1 MDPFTQRMLER
12 AKARREKLDTQL
24 SNAGHDPKKRRSP
37 LKDANAILAQAPV
50 LEHNVAAKPVV
61 KDSPVKQSP
70 IKSPRKFSPTKIPI
84 TTQEGKVSN
93 KENGETQISGVR
105 SKLQRLGKLYSEDCS
120 RELSSPI
127 HRTEEKFA
135 IEEESTDR
143 KAAKPGARLGRL
155 AALASTINNW
165 EDDLSHPTL
174 IKSVESKASKV
185 QAKFNEQVRNGSGEP
200 QPGTSGLSKQPSTSG
215 LSKQPSTSGLL
226 KHQSPTGLS
235 KMSSTSGLSKKP
247 STSSISKQINSN
259 GSSSSTQVSRG
270 KGSPTKQLKWD
281 QAVLETLEAQG
292 FTRTTSNS
300 RLVYDYKGC
309 SQGSNSD
316 SGKSS
321 AAFKWSNNDQQL
333 SDVDKRSLPKVI
345 SSNSKFDGN
354 DHIEGK
360 KPSDDKNISRSPTK
374 TSHAS
379 INKNN
384 RTPENNTQ
392 SVSSSTSS
400 DSNLIPN
407 TSLTPKFGYSSPKS
421 PIQSPGSVLSKASMF
436 ESKAMEPKKKDPAE
450 MTLSER
456 MALFERNKGE
466 APLIPKAPLSMS
478 VSKKQLEEKDPQKSH
493 HTPEEK
499 TASSAHSKADVLSK
513 KVIAQRALFEHGGQ
527 TQELENNI
535 LRNSQNERQRE
546 LEMLRSRFN
555 RNKEMAQAAAGSCI
569 RTSESSDGKPN
580 SPKNSPVCPVR
591 PTPALETIPPPPPP
605 PLGHLQDS
613 VTNGVPITVKTSPV
627 KRQVAKSLP
636 KLQQNK
642 TQSDIKRI
650 RVSPPKAGHL
660 YPNLSDN
667 ELTETET
674 EGETEYTVG
683 DTEAETATL
692 DEKTET
698 ETEAEY
704 YLEQEDT
711 EYDSTEESEGIGNT
725 SLGRSI
731 LRVVSEQSV
740 LNKKRSIDP
749 DPDSTTSDI
758 SVLEEMDEYLDGCL
772 ALQDEQ
778 NAGLGAEG
786 PTPPKLN
793 RAGKSPSAT
802 SHSFKY
808 TQGQSYRSPIKIAT
822 PRSSPRK
829 GEQYVVEGDNH
840 LPLMHSVSFYRRQQ
854 SQTPKTPVRHVTRI
868 PEPELTTTTSSSQF
882 DERDEYVLVQ
892 EKVKHLLE
900 EVCKQQ
906 TVISQASQALNLCNA
921 TVEFSG
927 SREQVEGERLLLV
940 ATHRRQAALHEVQRL
955 KVEGT
960 LRPAI
965 PGSPE
970 LQECGSLTISA
981 ITLPLKQNYFRNMD
995 AANCYHFVCLV
1006 RHLDHVVA
1014 TPVVDAEPGDSCL
1027 RFSSTLKLQDLY
1039 SDFKITLE
1047 LYSLETRA
1055 EVLPH
1060 EIKYH
1065 IHNSKKGSGKTPKK
1079 LLKQESRLLMPSVQ
1093 SPAGPSAVRSPAFSL
1108 TGYVIFSLRE
1118 VQRQQ
1123 WTLNKVPQS
1132 SPLEGRLQMHVSC
1145 ELSVSVEHRG
1155 FLSMFDDVSG
1165 FGAWH
1170 RRWCLLKGSALS
1182 YWKYPDD
1189 ERKKTPIG
1197 SLDLQGVSTIDVGLV
1212 SRDICARPNT
1222 FLLETIRPA
1231 EPGDLATL
1239 VMVRMGPQTIIRHLL
1254 SADTKEER
1262 LEWCSKLNKTL
1273 SLMRAWGG
1281 TSSS

>member
-12 AKARREKLDTQL
+12 ARARREKLDTQL
-24 SNAGHDPKKRRSP
+24 SNAGQDLKKRRSP
-37 LKDANAILAQAPV
+37 LKDANAILAQVPV
-50 LEHNVAAKPVV
+50 LENHAAAKSPV

-84 TTQEGKVSN
+84 STQEGKESN
-93 KENGETQISGVR
+93 KENGQNQISGVR
-105 SKLQRLGKLYSEDCS
+105 SKLHRLGKLYSEDCS

-135 IEEESTDR
+135 IEEESTDQ

-165 EDDLSHPTL
+165 EDDLSHPILT
-174 IKSVESKASKV
+174 KSVETKASKV
-185 QAKFNEQVRNGSGEP
+185 QAKFNEQARNGSSEP
-200 QPGTSGLSKQPSTSG
+200 QPSTSG

-247 STSSISKQINSN
+247 STSSISKQTSSN
-259 GSSSSTQVSRG
+259 VASSSNQASRG

-281 QAVLETLEAQG
+281 QAVLETL
-292 FTRTTSNS
+292 
-300 RLVYDYKGC
+300 
-309 SQGSNSD
+309 GSNSD

-321 AAFKWSNNDQQL
+321 AELTWSNNDQQL
-333 SDVDKRSLPKVI
+333 SDVDRRSLPKVI
-345 SSNSKFDGN
+345 SSTSKFDGN
-354 DHIEGK
+354 HHIEGK
-360 KPSDDKNISRSPTK
+360 KPSDDKSASRSPTK

-379 INKNN
+379 INKSI

-400 DSNLIPN
+400 DSNPIPN
-407 TSLTPKFGYSSPKS
+407 TSLASKFGYSSPKS

-436 ESKAMEPKKKDPAE
+436 ESKAMEPKRKDPAE

-478 VSKKQLEEKDPQKSH
+478 VSKKQLEEKDPHKSH

-499 TASSAHSKADVLSK
+499 PVSSAHSRADVSSK

-527 TQELENNI
+527 TQELENDI

-591 PTPALETIPPPPPP
+591 PTPASETIPPPPPP
-605 PLGHLQDS
+605 PLGQLQDS
-613 VTNGVPITVKTSPV
+613 VRNGDSIAVKSSPV
-627 KRQVAKSLP
+627 KRQVARSLP
-636 KLQQNK
+636 KPQQNK
-642 TQSDIKRI
+642 TQLDVKRI
-650 RVSPPKAGHL
+650 RVSPPKPGHL
-660 YPNLSDN
+660 YPNLSDI

-731 LRVVSEQSV
+731 LRVVSQQSV

-758 SVLEEMDEYLDGCL
+758 SVLDEMDEYLDECL

-778 NAGLGAEG
+778 NAGVGTEG

-808 TQGQSYRSPIKIAT
+808 TQGQSYRSPIKITT
-822 PRSSPRK
+822 PASSPRK

-868 PEPELTTTTSSSQF
+868 PEPELTTPTSSSQF
-882 DERDEYVLVQ
+882 DERDESVLVQ
-892 EKVKHLLE
+892 EKVKRLLE

-960 LRPAI
+960 LRPAV

-970 LQECGSLTISA
+970 LQESGSLTISA

-995 AANCYHFVCLV
+995 AQNCYHFVCLV

-1014 TPVVDAEPGDSCL
+1014 TPVVVAEPGDSCL

-1047 LYSLETRA
+1047 LYSLQTRA

-1065 IHNSKKGSGKTPKK
+1065 IHNSKKTSGKTPRK
-1079 LLKQESRLLMPSVQ
+1079 LLKQESRLMMPSVQ
-1093 SPAGPSAVRSPAFSL
+1093 SPAGPTAVRSPAFSL

-1155 FLSMFDDVSG
+1155 FLTMFEDISG

-1197 SLDLQGVSTIDVGLV
+1197 SLDLQGVTTMNIGLV

-1222 FLLETIRPA
+1222 FLLETTRPA
-1231 EPGDLATL
+1231 QQGDSETL
-1239 VMVRMGPQTIIRHLL
+1239 VMVRMGPQTTIRHLL